1 MPGDESPPGIT
12 TTASGRQLKLPVGRL
27 AQPDEDVFVSLSNTV
42 EKLETLMADA
52 GQKGGRIVF
61 IRAPVGSGKSTLV
74 DYLAEKQSDRF
85 VKVKTGVSDE
95 MWFKHTIIASGRTDL
110 GDADVSTAL
119 EAIAKTGKTILIDE
133 AHVLFAYP
141 KVVFLLFKSSEDMK
155 PAPKFLLFSASGSA
169 VDSKGKT
176 IATPGE
182 IRQKYLWYP
191 PQPDADQLSQDLMEA
206 EKPVYLDSDSVRFF
220 TKLCG
225 GHRGIFMEAMGW
237 VQECQD
243 NSPDK
248 LENTSWGIRE
258 SVSHVRRT
266 FEDSRLGGRR
276 AWNTGLRAAFK
287 QSRAV
292 RVNGEF
298 AELGNI
304 PAEFGL
310 VLYGGPKRRAE
321 LNGKERDLTING
333 FLFPERQSTDE
344 EFVAFDWMDP
354 LVLYGVP
361 NPIMAE
367 YYGDIL
373 PLEVE
378 TYKRELVEDL
388 KKPVSAA
395 DLIARVL
402 PYMTLSV
409 VVGAPISR
417 GNKKLSDPFSAIAL
431 PYENDYNHA
440 MAEILRNHLD
450 YIVSTPL
457 DEKLGKTDI
466 VVSYEDDTTC
476 AIKSIMAYQRPVCLM
491 L

>member
-1 MPGDESPPGIT
+1 MPDDESPPGIT

-27 AQPDEDVFVSLSNTV
+27 AQPDKDVFISLSNTV

-52 GQKGGRIVF
+52 AQKGGRIVF

-85 VKVKTGVSDE
+85 VKVRTGVSDE
-95 MWFKHTIIASGRTDL
+95 RWFKHTIIASGRTDL

-155 PAPKFLLFSASGSA
+155 PAPKFLIFSASGSA

-220 TKLCG
+220 AKLCG

-237 VQECQD
+237 VQKCQD

-292 RVNGEF
+292 QVNGEF
-298 AELGNI
+298 DSDLSCMA
-304 PAEFGL
+304 
-310 VLYGGPKRRAE
+310 GPK
-321 LNGKERDLTING
+321 D
-333 FLFPERQSTDE
+333 
-344 EFVAFDWMDP
+344 
-354 LVLYGVP
+354 VP
-361 NPIMAE
+361 SCMA
-367 YYGDIL
+367 
-373 PLEVE
+373 
-378 TYKRELVEDL
+378 R
-388 KKPVSAA
+388 
-395 DLIARVL
+395 
-402 PYMTLSV
+402 
-409 VVGAPISR
+409 
-417 GNKKLSDPFSAIAL
+417 SAI
-431 PYENDYNHA
+431 
-440 MAEILRNHLD
+440 
-450 YIVSTPL
+450 
-457 DEKLGKTDI
+457 
-466 VVSYEDDTTC
+466 
-476 AIKSIMAYQRPVCLM
+476 
-491 L
+491 